1 MTPEGRSHQPV
12 LLGQA
17 RSSAGHPRSLDAR
30 AGAAVRGHGM
40 GPEAWGT
47 ASHGDRL
54 LLRGAARP
62 KGEDLR
68 AQGGQ
73 SKRLPA
79 ESGCSVG
86 SRVRLPLCGTDG
98 ARVFACEASAC
109 PAWLS
114 PRVTHLKA
122 GRAWQGRGVQVAS
135 LARWLARCPVT
146 QLCLPEPRLHGSSW
160 AGPFPPAPALG
171 GTGSCG
177 GGGACRT
184 EGHPA
189 HPHDGSF
196 SAGGRTGGL
205 WDSRVARP
213 FHSPFQTGWCR
224 LVSWP
229 GPLSF
234 LLPPPPPPGPGASS
248 L

>member
-40 GPEAWGT
+40 GPGVWGT

-73 SKRLPA
+73 SRRLPA

-146 QLCLPEPRLHGSSW
+146 PASMEAAGRGLSRRPLPW
-160 AGPFPPAPALG
+160 AALAHVRGEERAGRRVIPPTPMLAASQP
-171 GTGSCG
+171 
-177 GGGACRT
+177 GA
-184 EGHPA
+184 E
-189 HPHDGSF
+189 
-196 SAGGRTGGL
+196 
-205 WDSRVARP
+205 RVACGT
-213 FHSPFQTGWCR
+213 HGWH
-224 LVSWP
+224 V
-229 GPLSF
+229 LSTV
-234 LLPPPPPPGPGASS
+234 PSRQDGVVW
-248 L
+248 